1 VRLLI
6 DENLSPD
13 LAELARQRGLHS
25 QHVNEVGLNGAGDP
39 ILMKQI
45 LQHDWI
51 LVTNNGQEFLAR
63 YQSKAP
69 LHAGLII
76 LAAANGRAEQRA
88 SFEAVLRYLR
98 TGLPDP
104 MNMAIVVER
113 DGDEVSIRAY
123 EWPTPTAS

>member
-1 VRLLI
+1 MRLLI

-45 LQHDWI
+45 LQDDWI

-69 LHAGLII
+69 LHAGLIYWP
-76 LAAANGRAEQRA
+76 QP
-88 SFEAVLRYLR
+88 
-98 TGLPDP
+98 TGVRNSEPRSRRSCGISGP
-104 MNMAIVVER
+104 GFQTR
-113 DGDEVSIRAY
+113 
-123 EWPTPTAS
+123 